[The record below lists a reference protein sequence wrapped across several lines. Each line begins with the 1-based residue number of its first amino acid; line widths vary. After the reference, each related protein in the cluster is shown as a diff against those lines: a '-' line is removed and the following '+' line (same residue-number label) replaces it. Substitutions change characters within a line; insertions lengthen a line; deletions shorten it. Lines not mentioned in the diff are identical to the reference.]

1 MTSFSLAGRTAVV
14 TGATSGIGRAIA
26 VGYADAGAHVI
37 VWGRDDRAAEVA
49 ALIRERGGVAEPVT
63 CDLLDVEAARAT
75 ARDLA
80 ARHAVDVL
88 VNNAGVIHRSPM
100 ADVDPAEWTAVRTVN
115 LDAVW
120 ALCAELGPAM
130 VARGRGRI
138 VTTASM
144 LSFQGGRAV
153 ASYTTTKH
161 AVVGLTRALAA
172 EWGPHGV
179 RVNAIA
185 PGYVETP
192 NTEALREQ
200 PERSAEILARIP
212 VGRWAQPEDI
222 VGPAV
227 FLASD
232 AAEYV
237 NGHVLAVDGGWL
249 VT

>member
-49 ALIRERGGVAEPVT
+49 ALIHERGGVAEPVT

-75 ARDLA
+75 ARELA
-80 ARHAVDVL
+80 EHHAVDVL

-100 ADVDPAEWTAVRTVN
+100 ADVDPAQWTAVRTVN

-130 VARGRGRI
+130 VARGHGRI

-144 LSFQGGRAV
+144 LSFQGGRSV

-192 NTEALREQ
+192 NTQALREQ